1 MSPFK
6 FCRSWDTALVVFLFL
21 SLTTELVAESWSIP
35 VGGNAYRTAPETG
48 GSGLRR
54 SGRLVWNDEDEVH
67 SIFFRVDRPAVI
79 ELGMKAS
86 DPLCKAVIGHSFRP
100 HRFFLR

>member
-1 MSPFK
+1 M
-6 FCRSWDTALVVFLFL
+6 VVYMFL
-21 SLTTELVAESWSIP
+21 SLTTVILAESWSIP
-35 VGGNAYRTAPETG
+35 VGGNAYRTAPENG

-79 ELGMKAS
+79 EVGIKANVPAGKS
-86 DPLCKAVIGHSFRP
+86 TITATINGKSVER
-100 HRFFLR
+100 